1 MKINNI
7 KFVLQTKSLKR
18 RRAIYAIF
26 ILISL
31 LLSLL
36 YLYNRFSIAHEN
48 LRSPI
53 LEPNNDTTLTI
64 GIIGDSWV
72 AAKNFDAFV
81 KNSLR
86 QNGKRCVIY
95 SSGLGGAK
103 TKQVYTNLFGHDRD
117 FFSTAFIK
125 LKQVKYCIVC
135 CGVNDSFGQFGKRFY
150 SKNMCLI
157 IKELLK
163 YNIKPVIVELPEYG
177 INELYSKLHIVNKIK
192 THVYAFFTSKNG
204 IDNIKEYREALNEEL
219 RKQLLYD
226 KIVFVDFDAICSDYA
241 KCSNLYTDHLH
252 LTDEGYSKLADEIAA
267 GICTDLLK
275 R

>member
-1 MKINNI
+1 
-7 KFVLQTKSLKR
+7 LKR
-18 RRAIYAIF
+18 RRVIYIIF

-31 LLSLL
+31 FISFL
-36 YLYNRFSIAHEN
+36 YIYNRFSIAHEH

-53 LEPNNDTTLTI
+53 LETNNDTTLTI

-72 AAKNFDAFV
+72 AAGNFDPFI

-86 QNGKRCVIY
+86 KNGHSSYVY

-103 TKQVYTNLFGHDRD
+103 TKHVYMNLFAPERD

-125 LKQVKYCIVC
+125 QKQVKYCIIS

-163 YNIKPVIVELPEYG
+163 YNIKPVVVELPEYG
-177 INELYSKLHIVNKIK
+177 VDELYNTLHIVNKIK
-192 THVYAFFTSKNG
+192 THVYAFFTSDSG
-204 IDNIKEYREALNEEL
+204 LDNIKEYREALNEEL
-219 RKQLLYD
+219 KKQLLLD
-226 KIVFVDFDAICSDYA
+226 KIVFVDFDAVCNDYS
-241 KCSNLYTDHLH
+241 KCSYLYYDHLH

-275 R
+275 H

>member
-1 MKINNI
+1 MKPP
-7 KFVLQTKSLKR
+7 LKK

-31 LLSLL
+31 LISVL

-48 LRSPI
+48 LKSPI
-53 LEPNNDTTLTI
+53 LETVNDTSLTI

-72 AAKNFDAFV
+72 AAGNLDPFV

-86 QNGKRCVIY
+86 QNGRKCTVY
-95 SSGLGGAK
+95 SRGLGGAK
-103 TKQVYTNLFGHDRD
+103 TKQVYMNLFAPERD

-125 LKQVKYCIVC
+125 EKQVKYCIVS

-150 SKNMCLI
+150 SKNMCMI

-163 YNIKPVIVELPEYG
+163 YNIKPVIIELPEYG
-177 INELYSKLHIVNKIK
+177 VDELYGTLHIVNKIK
-192 THVYAFFTSKNG
+192 NEAFAFFTSKSG
-204 IDNIKEYREALNEEL
+204 RDNIKEYREALAEEL
-219 RKQLLYD
+219 KKELLND
-226 KIVFVDFDAICSDYA
+226 KIVFIDFDAVCSDYS

-252 LTDEGYSKLADEIAA
+252 LTDEGYSKLADEIAN
-267 GICTDLLK
+267 GICTDLVK
-275 R
+275 N

>member
-1 MKINNI
+1 MK
-7 KFVLQTKSLKR
+7 K

-31 LLSLL
+31 LISVL

-48 LRSPI
+48 LKSPI
-53 LEPNNDTTLTI
+53 LEPNNDTTLTV

-72 AAKNFDAFV
+72 AAGNMDAFI

-103 TKQVYTNLFGHDRD
+103 TKQVYMNLFAPDRD

-163 YNIKPVIVELPEYG
+163 YNIKPVVVELPEYG
-177 INELYSKLHIVNKIK
+177 VEELYGKLNIVNKIK
-192 THVYAFFTSKNG
+192 THIYAFFTSNSG
-204 IDNIKEYREALNEEL
+204 IDNIKEYREALAEEL
-219 RKQLLYD
+219 KKQLLQD
-226 KIVFVDFDAICSDYA
+226 KIVFIDFDAICSDYS
-241 KCSNLYTDHLH
+241 KCNNLFTDHLH
-252 LTDEGYSKLADEIAA
+252 MTDQGYSKLADQIAA

-275 R
+275 N

>member
-1 MKINNI
+1 MKR
-7 KFVLQTKSLKR
+7 K
-18 RRAIYAIF
+18 RAIYIIF

-31 LLSLL
+31 LLSVL

-48 LRSPI
+48 LKSPI

-72 AAKNFDAFV
+72 AAGNMDAFI

-86 QNGKRCVIY
+86 QNGKRCIIY
-95 SSGLGGAK
+95 STGLGGAK
-103 TKQVYTNLFGHDRD
+103 TKQVYMNLFAPDRD
-117 FFSTAFIK
+117 FFSSAFIK

-177 INELYSKLHIVNKIK
+177 VNELYDKLHIVNKIK
-192 THVYAFFTSKNG
+192 TNIYAFFTSDNG
-204 IDNIKEYREALNEEL
+204 MDNVKEYREALAEEL
-219 RKQLLYD
+219 KKQILND
-226 KIVFVDFDAICSDYA
+226 KIVFVDFDAVCSDYS
-241 KCSNLYTDHLH
+241 KCKHLYTDHLH
-252 LTDEGYSKLADEIAA
+252 LTDEGYSKLADEIAN

-275 R
+275 N

>member
-1 MKINNI
+1 M
-7 KFVLQTKSLKR
+7 KR
-18 RRAIYAIF
+18 RRIIYIIF

-31 LLSLL
+31 FISFL
-36 YLYNRFSIAHEN
+36 YIYNRFSIAHEH

-72 AAKNFDAFV
+72 AAGNFDPFI

-86 QNGKRCVIY
+86 KNGHAGYVY

-103 TKQVYTNLFGHDRD
+103 TKQVYMNLFAPDRD

-125 LKQVKYCIVC
+125 HKQVKYCIVS

-163 YNIKPVIVELPEYG
+163 YNIKPVVVELPEYG
-177 INELYSKLHIVNKIK
+177 VHELYNKLHMVNKIK
-192 THVYAFFTSKNG
+192 AQVYAFFTSNSG

-219 RKQLLYD
+219 KKQLLLD
-226 KIVFVDFDAICSDYA
+226 KIVFVDFDAVCSDYS
-241 KCSNLYTDHLH
+241 KCSNLYYDHLH

-275 R
+275 H

>member
-1 MKINNI
+1 M
-7 KFVLQTKSLKR
+7 KR

-26 ILISL
+26 VLISL
-31 LLSLL
+31 LISVL

-53 LEPNNDTTLTI
+53 LETINDTTLTI

-72 AAKNFDAFV
+72 AAKNLDPFI
-81 KNSLR
+81 KNCLTR
-86 QNGKRCVIY
+86 NGHRSVIY

-103 TKQVYTNLFGHDRD
+103 TKQVYMNLFAPDRD

-125 LKQVKYCIVC
+125 TKQVKYCIVC

-163 YNIKPVIVELPEYG
+163 YNIKPVIIELPDYG
-177 INELYSKLHIVNKIK
+177 VHELYNKLNIINKIK
-192 THVYAFFTSKNG
+192 CQIFAFFNSESG
-204 IDNIKEYREALNEEL
+204 IDNVREYREALNEEL
-219 RKQLLYD
+219 KKQLLND
-226 KIVFVDFDAICSDYA
+226 KIVFIDFDAVCSDYS
-241 KCSNLYTDHLH
+241 KCPGYYTDYLH
-252 LTDEGYSKLADEIAA
+252 LTDEAYSKLANEIAN

-275 R
+275 N

>member
-1 MKINNI
+1 M
-7 KFVLQTKSLKR
+7 KR
-18 RRAIYAIF
+18 RRAIYIIF

-31 LLSLL
+31 LLSVL

-72 AAKNFDAFV
+72 AAGNMDAFI

-95 SSGLGGAK
+95 STGLGGAK
-103 TKQVYTNLFGHDRD
+103 TKQVYMNLFAPDRD
-117 FFSTAFIK
+117 FFSSAFIK

-177 INELYSKLHIVNKIK
+177 VNELYEKLHIVNKIK
-192 THVYAFFTSKNG
+192 THIYAFFTSNNG
-204 IDNIKEYREALNEEL
+204 MDNVKEYREALAEEL
-219 RKQLLYD
+219 KKQILND
-226 KIVFVDFDAICSDYA
+226 KIVFVDFDAICGDYS
-241 KCSNLYTDHLH
+241 KCKDLYTDHLH
-252 LTDEGYSKLADEIAA
+252 LTDEGYSKLADEIAN

-275 R
+275 N

>member
-1 MKINNI
+1 M
-7 KFVLQTKSLKR
+7 KR
-18 RRAIYAIF
+18 RRAIYIIF
-26 ILISL
+26 VLISL
-31 LLSLL
+31 LISVL

-48 LRSPI
+48 LKSPI
-53 LEPNNDTTLTI
+53 LEPNTDTTLTI

-72 AAKNFDAFV
+72 AAGNMDPFI

-86 QNGKRCVIY
+86 LNGKRCVIY

-103 TKQVYTNLFGHDRD
+103 TKQVYTNLFANDRD

-125 LKQVKYCIVC
+125 LQQVKYCVVC

-177 INELYSKLHIVNKIK
+177 VHELYNKLHIVNKLK
-192 THVYAFFTSKNG
+192 THVYAFFTSENG
-204 IDNIKEYREALNEEL
+204 MDNIKEYREALSEEL
-219 RKQLLYD
+219 KKQLLND
-226 KIVFVDFDAICSDYA
+226 KIVFIDFDAVCSDYS
-241 KCSNLYTDHLH
+241 KCSYLYTDHLH
-252 LTDEGYSKLADEIAA
+252 LTDEGYSKLADQIAA

-275 R
+275 N

>member
-1 MKINNI
+1 M
-7 KFVLQTKSLKR
+7 KR

-26 ILISL
+26 ILISVFI
-31 LLSLL
+31 SFL

-53 LEPNNDTTLTI
+53 LEPNNDTTLTV

-72 AAKNFDAFV
+72 AAGNLDAFI

-86 QNGKRCVIY
+86 QNGRHSVIY
-95 SSGLGGAK
+95 SAGLGGAK
-103 TKQVYTNLFGHDRD
+103 TKQVYMNLFAPERD

-135 CGVNDSFGQFGKRFY
+135 CGANDSFGQYGKRFY

-177 INELYSKLHIVNKIK
+177 VDELYDKLNIINKIK
-192 THVYAFFTSKNG
+192 CQIFSFFNSDSG

-219 RKQLLYD
+219 KKQLLHD
-226 KIVFVDFDAICSDYA
+226 KIVFVDFDAVCSDYS
-241 KCSNLYTDHLH
+241 KCSYLYTDHLH
-252 LTDEGYSKLADEIAA
+252 LTDKGYSKLADEIAN

-275 R
+275 N

>member
-1 MKINNI
+1 MK
-7 KFVLQTKSLKR
+7 K

-31 LLSLL
+31 LISAL

-53 LEPNNDTTLTI
+53 IETNNDTSLTI

-72 AAKNFDAFV
+72 AAGNFDAFI

-86 QNGKRCVIY
+86 KNGHRSSVY

-103 TKQVYTNLFGHDRD
+103 TKQVYMNLFAPERD

-125 LKQVKYCIVC
+125 QKQVKYCIVS

-163 YNIKPVIVELPEYG
+163 YNIKPIIIELPEYG
-177 INELYSKLHIVNKIK
+177 VNELYNNLHIVNKIK
-192 THVYAFFTSKNG
+192 THIYAFFTSEDG
-204 IDNIKEYREALNEEL
+204 IDNIKEYRDALNEEL
-219 RKQLLYD
+219 RKQLLHD
-226 KIVFVDFDAICSDYA
+226 KIVFVDFDAICSDYS
-241 KCSNLYTDHLH
+241 KCKNLYTDHLH

-275 R
+275 N